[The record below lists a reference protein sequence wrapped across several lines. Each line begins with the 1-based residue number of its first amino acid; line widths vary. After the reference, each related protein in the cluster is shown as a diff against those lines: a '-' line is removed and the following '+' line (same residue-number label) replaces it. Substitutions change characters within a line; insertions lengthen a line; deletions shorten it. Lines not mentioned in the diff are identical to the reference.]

1 MVLLDQVTILI
12 KSNRNQIM
20 ITLERK
26 CQLLNQGFYVE
37 DMGSEYGP
45 EFEGCF
51 RWMNKITDEFQDG
64 DFSYDEES
72 AWIEADNFAQS
83 CVQ

>member
-1 MVLLDQVTILI
+1 
-12 KSNRNQIM
+12 M

-64 DFSYDEES
+64 DSSYDEES
-72 AWIEADNFAQS
+72 AWIEADLFAQS